1 MAGLVP
7 AIHIF
12 GFDGALDVDAR
23 HKAGHDGL
31 KKRVTF
37 LLTFVTVYVTLLPIA
52 LCKGR
57 HREGALDWAERVR
70 CPRAERHTPLP
81 GGFGHHADRHYDRSV
96 GCNHWTGIDEG
107 G

>member
-23 HKAGHDGL
+23 NKSGHDEA
-31 KKRVTF
+31 RHISIDIYHCFCYIT
-37 LLTFVTVYVTLLPIA
+37 PIA

-96 GCNHWTGIDEG
+96 GCIHWTGIDEG